1 MYNMLIS
8 ALVILNRGGP
18 NSTSFCNTLDAIFS
32 SSSLLMLA
40 QGQSMCARLQRAFNT
55 KSAATNRLPN
65 ENALKKMI
73 SAFNNAYRVT
83 LNEVTERFNS
93 GNVPSS
99 FRQKAKKGSP
109 AVTNRPDTRGLAR
122 SRSNPQEGG
131 QYPPQY
137 PSQYP
142 PQYPSQYPQQQML
155 MPGRD
160 MRDLIKRDSESSLA
174 YYITIYMYL
183 YPGTNPP
190 PSKLR
195 SLKCA
200 ARRFK
205 ISQILSKMAGA
216 APPSIMPEYS
226 YSRPELFDNKKKS
239 ETRKGGRTT
248 RKHATTR
255 RRRANKRET
264 MKRGRAEARR
274 MTRKRL

>member
-1 MYNMLIS
+1 
-8 ALVILNRGGP
+8 
-18 NSTSFCNTLDAIFS
+18 
-32 SSSLLMLA
+32 
-40 QGQSMCARLQRAFNT
+40 MCERLQRAFNT

-73 SAFNNAYRVT
+73 LAFNNAYRVT
-83 LNEVTERFNS
+83 LNKVTERFNS

-99 FRQKAKKGSP
+99 FRQRVKKVSP
-109 AVTNRPDTRGLAR
+109 AVTNRPDTRAFNRER
-122 SRSNPQEGG
+122 SAPQEGG
-131 QYPPQY
+131 QYQPQYPPQY
-137 PSQYP
+137 PS
-142 PQYPSQYPQQQML
+142 QYPSQYPQQQML

-160 MRDLIKRDSESSLA
+160 MGNLFKRDSESSLA
-174 YYITIYMYL
+174 YYITIYIYL

-205 ISQILSKMAGA
+205 ISQILSKMTGA
-216 APPSIMPEYS
+216 AQPSIMPEYS

-248 RKHATTR
+248 RKHAGRTR

-264 MKRGRAEARR
+264 RKRGKGAAARR